1 VDGIKNA
8 FKKVELFERDIATF
22 DKNLEIVITQIEIK
36 NFNYEEVKNKLDDKL
51 LIQSEMIVTHCS
63 E

>member
-1 VDGIKNA
+1 VDGLKNA
-8 FKKVELFERDIATF
+8 SKKVELFERDIATF

>member
-1 VDGIKNA
+1 MDGIKNA